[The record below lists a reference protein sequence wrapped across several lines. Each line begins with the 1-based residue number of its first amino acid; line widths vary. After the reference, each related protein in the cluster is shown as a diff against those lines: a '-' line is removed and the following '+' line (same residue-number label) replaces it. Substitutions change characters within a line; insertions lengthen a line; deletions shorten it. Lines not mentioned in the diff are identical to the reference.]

1 MEKHPWLIFGG
12 ASGVGRAL
20 VTLGLQESRAITA
33 LVRNT
38 EQAQT
43 LRECGVTVVEGDALD
58 EHCVRLAC
66 ETAGP
71 RARIVSTLGSAEA
84 DYLGNRLIIDTAERC
99 GIRHMVLVTSIGC
112 GDSWHLLSPK
122 AREVFGHAVREKSLA
137 ESWLKTSRLNGCILR
152 PGGLKPGAGT
162 GRSIRVQEEAL
173 GLIHREDVARQ
184 IQQVID
190 DETAYGKIYF
200 LIDPTLMPPTPP
212 F

>member
-20 VTLGLQESRAITA
+20 VALGLQESRAITA
-33 LVRNT
+33 LVRNA
-38 EQAQT
+38 EQAQA

-58 EHCVRLAC
+58 ARSVQTAC

-71 RARIVSTLGSAEA
+71 QARIVSTLGSAEA
-84 DYLGNRLIIDTAERC
+84 DYAGNRLIIDSAERYSI
-99 GIRHMVLVTSIGC
+99 GHMVLVTSIGC
-112 GDSWHLLSPK
+112 GESWHLLSPK
-122 AREVFGHAVREKSLA
+122 AREIFGHAVREKSLA

-152 PGGLKPGAGT
+152 PGGLKSGSGT
-162 GRSIRVQEEAL
+162 GLSIRVQEEAL

-190 DETAYGKIYF
+190 DDAAYGKTYF
-200 LIDPTLMPPTPP
+200 LIDPTLTPSTQL
-212 F
+212 